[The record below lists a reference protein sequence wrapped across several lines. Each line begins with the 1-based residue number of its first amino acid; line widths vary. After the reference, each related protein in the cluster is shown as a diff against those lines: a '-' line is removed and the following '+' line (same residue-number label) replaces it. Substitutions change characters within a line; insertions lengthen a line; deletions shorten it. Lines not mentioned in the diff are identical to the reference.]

1 MGSLK
6 ATFKEVLLSTLPIAL
21 IVFILQ
27 IALLRPSP
35 ASILLFVACVA
46 MVLIGFTIF
55 LYGVDWG
62 INILGEWMGSE
73 ISRRKS
79 RLFMIAIV
87 SLISFLVTVAEP
99 DVGVFASQVTSLFT
113 TLSRSALVYSIAI
126 GVAAFLI
133 IAACRI
139 VFKLSLRM
147 IITIGYAAVIL
158 LALFTPTEFLGIA
171 FDSGGVTTG
180 PMTVPILL
188 SLGIGICSTGM
199 FRNELDGYGMIGLA
213 SIGPII
219 ALLVLGMMSGGDASA
234 VDAMEAELYEEDTL
248 DRLIHEFKDSL
259 TSVAM
264 AIIPLM
270 VFFAVFQKVFL
281 RYSWNTVVHMVKGTT
296 LAGIGIVIFLTA
308 IYTGFIP
315 VAADIGEKLFEH
327 PFVLMVL
334 GALLGFLV
342 AIAEPAVEILAGR
355 VQKSSGGNIT
365 KKVVKYVISG
375 GVAMFV
381 AIGMLRLSYDFSLLW
396 IVVPGYILAI
406 ILMWIGDKDM
416 VGIAFDAGG
425 VSTGPMSVAIISSM
439 YTSIASVMY
448 EGTDAIINGFGIIA
462 LIALAP
468 ILFLEAFSVYIKIMK
483 VRDGRQT
490 Y

>member
-6 ATFKEVLLSTLPIAL
+6 VTFKEVLFSTLPIAL
-21 IVFILQ
+21 IVLILQ
-27 IALLRPSP
+27 IALLRPSFSDV
-35 ASILLFVACVA
+35 ALFAGCVIL
-46 MVLIGFTIF
+46 VLIGFTIF

-79 RLFMIAIV
+79 RLFMILIV
-87 SLISFLVTVAEP
+87 SVISFLVTVAEP

-113 TLSRSALVYSIAI
+113 SLNRSALVYSIAI

-139 VFKLSLRM
+139 VFKLSMRL

-188 SLGIGICSTGM
+188 SLGIGICSTGA

-219 ALLVLGMMSGGDASA
+219 ALLIFGLISGDMSVTSTADP
-234 VDAMEAELYEEDTL
+234 ELYED
-248 DRLIHEFKDSL
+248 DIIVRLKQEFLDSL
-259 TSVAM
+259 ISVAL

-270 VFFAVFQKVFL
+270 IFFAIFQKVFL
-281 RYSWNTVVHMVKGTT
+281 RYSWNSVVHMVKGTT

-315 VAADIGEKLFEH
+315 VAADIGAKLFEH
-327 PFVLMVL
+327 PIILMLL

-365 KKVVKYVISG
+365 KNVVRYVISG
-375 GVAMFV
+375 GVAVFV
-381 AIGMLRLSYDFSLLW
+381 AIGMLRLCYDFSLLW

-406 ILMWIGDKDM
+406 ILMWVGDKDM
-416 VGIAFDAGG
+416 IGIAFDAGG

-439 YTSIASVMY
+439 YTSIAAVMY
-448 EGTDAIINGFGIIA
+448 EGTDAVINGFGIIA

-483 VRDGRQT
+483 VKDGGQA

>member
-35 ASILLFVACVA
+35 GDILLFVICV
-46 MVLIGFTIF
+46 VLVLVGFTIF

-113 TLSRSALVYSIAI
+113 TLSRNALVYSIAI

-188 SLGIGICSTGM
+188 SLGIGICSTGA

-219 ALLVLGMMSGGDASA
+219 ALLILGLVSGGDTSA
-234 VDAMEAELYEEDTL
+234 TAAMEAELYEEDTL

-259 TSVAM
+259 TSVAI

-270 VFFAVFQKVFL
+270 IFFAVFQKVFL